1 MDSAAAFDLSYRR
14 LAPDH
19 AELFR
24 LLALNPGP
32 DIGLEATTVL
42 ADRPPSAVRT
52 MLRALVQAHLL
63 DCVIRRWSM
72 HDLVRDYATEL
83 LHDPRRTAEDAAKQD
98 KMDATAA
105 CSQVRSRLLEHYS
118 ATALAASA
126 HLTREPVSA
135 ASGAFADQATALT
148 WLDSERAN
156 LIASVAAAAA
166 AGDQDI
172 ATRLPVILYD
182 YLIWRGYVDDLIAV
196 TTIACT
202 VAHQAGALAAEA
214 GAWNNLGIALTEAS
228 RYDDAVTAH
237 GRAVDLFTS
246 LENQHERGKALNG
259 LGSALRDSGRSA
271 AALPIH
277 QAALAAQKD
286 AGDLWEQA
294 AVLNNLSLDHQELG
308 NVAEACAAAEQAA
321 SLFQQLGDT
330 TCEAKALCT
339 AAFALQA
346 AGRSQEAHGVCE
358 RAVEAASRSAGSPR
372 DAAAILMTCA
382 ELLTDLTPQQ
392 WIAYLLRAQAA
403 CESANAHDLHA
414 HTLSAIGL
422 VYIAAGDTDQAATHL
437 TRAASMFDDF
447 DLLTEAAEVR
457 TLLSMLRS

>member
-1 MDSAAAFDLSYRR
+1 
-14 LAPDH
+14 
-19 AELFR
+19 
-24 LLALNPGP
+24 
-32 DIGLEATTVL
+32 
-42 ADRPPSAVRT
+42 
-52 MLRALVQAHLL
+52 
-63 DCVIRRWSM
+63 
-72 HDLVRDYATEL
+72 
-83 LHDPRRTAEDAAKQD
+83 
-98 KMDATAA
+98 MDATAA

-237 GRAVDLFTS
+237 GRAFDLFTS

>member
-1 MDSAAAFDLSYRR
+1 MQ
-14 LAPDH
+14 
-19 AELFR
+19 
-24 LLALNPGP
+24 
-32 DIGLEATTVL
+32 
-42 ADRPPSAVRT
+42 PPSRRART
-52 MLRALVQAHLL
+52 
-63 DCVIRRWSM
+63 S
-72 HDLVRDYATEL
+72 
-83 LHDPRRTAEDAAKQD
+83 P
-98 KMDATAA
+98 
-105 CSQVRSRLLEHYS
+105 
-118 ATALAASA
+118 
-126 HLTREPVSA
+126 REPVSA

-259 LGSALRDSGRSA
+259 LGSVLRDSGRPA

-403 CESANAHDLHA
+403 CGAPTPTIYTRTPCPPSAWSISPQVTQIRPPPISRAQQACSMTSISSPRQPKFAHCFRCSAPDSARAPRRPDAVQPESATEPQAL
-414 HTLSAIGL
+414 
-422 VYIAAGDTDQAATHL
+422 AAALRRRSRATGVKSRCPTAGWRAAPRGPCAGGVGVRRAVRMGHVSVC
-437 TRAASMFDDF
+437 RAASRGQTAPRAITKNPGGRAPPWY
-447 DLLTEAAEVR
+447 L
-457 TLLSMLRS
+457 